1 MIACAH
7 LRYRAAVRAGR
18 LRPVAFR
25 MPLAP
30 ASNYFV
36 LAFLGLVLVLL
47 AFDAESRIALYVAP
61 VWAAMLVAGYF
72 LTRRR
77 RAAGPHQ
84 DAPPD
89 EEIAEPS
96 RSR

>member
-47 AFDAESRIALYVAP
+47 AFDTESRIALSVAP

-72 LTRRR
+72 LTRCR
-77 RAAGPHQ
+77 RAAGPQ